1 MNKLL
6 EEYRARDLLQDAT
19 EGAAEHLAEA
29 ARAIYIGF
37 DPTAASLHLGSLVP
51 IMGLVHA
58 QRAGHTPIALVG
70 GGTGLI
76 GDPSGKT
83 AERQLLTKEKAAE
96 NAEGIRG
103 QLEHFLDFEAKSNPA
118 RMRNNHDWL
127 GGLALVDFLRDIGK
141 HFSVNQLMAKE
152 SVRRRL
158 QDEDSGISYTEFS
171 YALLQSYDFLELSRQ
186 EGCTVQMGGSD
197 QWGNITAG
205 IDLIRRVEGER
216 AFGVV
221 YPLIT
226 NSSGI
231 KFGKS
236 EAGAV
241 WLDPALT
248 SPFRFYQYWINVEDR
263 DAIRYLKF
271 FSLLSLDEI
280 SDLEEAVETEPW
292 KRTAQRAL
300 AEDVTRRLHGESG
313 LVSAERATKA
323 LFSGEIAGLAV
334 DEIADV
340 FSDIPSSQVDAPD
353 LEGEGVSL
361 ADLLVSCDLASSKGD
376 ARRSIEGGG
385 VYVNSE
391 RVGDTAAS
399 VTSAQ
404 AIEGRFVLLRKGKK
418 NYHLV
423 AIRR

>member
-1 MNKLL
+1 
-6 EEYRARDLLQDAT
+6 
-19 EGAAEHLAEA
+19 
-29 ARAIYIGF
+29 
-37 DPTAASLHLGSLVP
+37 
-51 IMGLVHA
+51 
-58 QRAGHTPIALVG
+58 VG

-226 NSSGI
+226 NSSGT

-248 SPFRFYQYWINVEDR
+248 SPFRFYQYWINVEDG